1 MKNYGETLKY
11 HRESSNIS
19 QLELAKY
26 TGLSQQAISLWEK
39 NKRVPS
45 IANCEILANFYGISL
60 DELVGRD
67 FKEKNLE

>member
-1 MKNYGETLKY
+1 MRNYGEGLKY
-11 HRESSNIS
+11 QRGANGLS
-19 QLELAKY
+19 QMELAKR
-26 TGLSQQAISLWEK
+26 TGLSQQAISLWEQ

-45 IANCEILANFYGISL
+45 IANCETLADFYGISL

>member
-1 MKNYGETLKY
+1 MRNYGETLKY
-11 HRESSNIS
+11 YREENNLS
-19 QLELAKY
+19 QIELAKQ

-45 IANCEILANFYGISL
+45 IANCEILADFYGISL

-67 FKEKNLE
+67 FKEKSL

>member
-1 MKNYGETLKY
+1 MRNYGEGLKY
-11 HRESSNIS
+11 QREANGLS
-19 QLELAKY
+19 QMELAKC
-26 TGLSQQAISLWEK
+26 TGLSQQAISLWEQ

-45 IANCEILANFYGISL
+45 IANCETLADFYGISL